1 MEVKTLSTRKASM
14 DLRTM
19 KRGAIIFL
27 IHSDKDHTCPG
38 QLEVVVIDVVA
49 ISQRPFKILRKI
61 IH

>member
-1 MEVKTLSTRKASM
+1 M

-27 IHSDKDHTCPG
+27 IHSDKDHTCSG

-49 ISQRPFKILRKI
+49 NFSTPI
-61 IH
+61 

>member
-27 IHSDKDHTCPG
+27 IHSDKDHTCSG

-49 ISQRPFKILRKI
+49 NFSTPI
-61 IH
+61 